1 MAKSFLRIALD
12 NFVEARQR
20 RADLYANGALLALD
34 DQSLSAM
41 GLNRD
46 ELRRKPAQRSII

>member
-34 DQSLSAM
+34 DKSLSAM